1 MAPDPASAANRR
13 DAAAITRDAAADA
26 RDAATEDIDLNS
38 QAAGDRRFAA
48 RDRDSAMLD
57 REAASERD
65 SAETAGDVA
74 AAARDLT
81 AAKLETIV
89 RAAGEGAAAELDT
102 HADILLDVAA
112 AMRTVAATI
121 RDSANLGHEDGTPAA
136 GRVLAA
142 QGRAISAT
150 FRATAALHAQAA
162 TARDDAAQARDMI
175 SANADS
181 FPQAAEDRVLAASD
195 RAAAALDRHSA
206 ALDRLDASDTLQIA
220 YRDSLTGAL
229 VRSAGREQLNQCV
242 ERAHRNSESLI
253 VAYIDVDHLKTAN
266 DARGHAAG
274 DELLRR
280 VARCLRDGLRSY
292 DIMVRYG
299 GDEFVCALPG
309 AQVEEARKR
318 LSDIR
323 STLTGLPNRAS
334 FSFGLAELRANETLD
349 ELLARADRQMY
360 EHRVKQRATAP
371 EPVDHTR
378 RSRQ

>member
-1 MAPDPASAANRR
+1 
-13 DAAAITRDAAADA
+13 
-26 RDAATEDIDLNS
+26 
-38 QAAGDRRFAA
+38 
-48 RDRDSAMLD
+48 
-57 REAASERD
+57 
-65 SAETAGDVA
+65 V
-74 AAARDLT
+74 T

-102 HADILLDVAA
+102 HADILVDVAA
-112 AMRTVAATI
+112 AMRTGAATI
-121 RDSANLGHEDGTPAA
+121 RDSATLGQEDGTPAA

-142 QGRAISAT
+142 QRRAISAT

-162 TARDDAAQARDMI
+162 TARDDAAEARDMV

-206 ALDRLDASDTLQIA
+206 ALDRLDASDTLRIA
-220 YRDSLTGAL
+220 YRDHLTGAL
-229 VRSAGREQLNQCV
+229 VRSAGREQLSQCV
-242 ERAHRNSESLI
+242 ERAHRNSEPVI
-253 VAYIDVDHLKTAN
+253 VAYIDVDRLKTVN

-280 VARCLRDGLRSY
+280 VARCLRNGLRSY

-299 GDEFVCALPG
+299 GDEFVCAMPG
-309 AQVEEARKR
+309 AEVEDARRR

-323 STLTGLPNRAS
+323 STSAGPPNGAS
-334 FSFGLAELRANETLD
+334 FSFGLAELHANETLD

-360 EHRVKQRATAP
+360 EHRAEERA
-371 EPVDHTR
+371 H
-378 RSRQ
+378 